1 MEWNALAI
9 KINGY
14 KDKFEKSYKCIN
26 SDKTIKS
33 DTLVHHAQI
42 LTAQYNNIVT
52 TINKVN
58 DKLTQEHK
66 NICQKIVKSLK
77 TRLHNIGTRR
87 SIVITIPEDPNL
99 LAEFNE
105 NQLEDL
111 DESKPIINP
120 DIDIDIDSDIE
131 TLQENTETMTN
142 QVALDREY
150 VKQVSSSV
158 PEFDGKKLSLNR
170 FLTALRIVERTKGD
184 QEDIAVEVIKSK
196 ITGTI
201 LYKVQN
207 ESTIS
212 GIINKLK
219 DNVKGESP
227 DVLKAKLLNI
237 KQKGKTASQY
247 ATEMDNLRK
256 QLEAA
261 FIDDGLDP
269 NNAEKFST
277 NESISAMI
285 KNCEHEKLKVILE
298 AGNFV
303 TFNDVMGKYI
313 HCSTEMT
320 GSATTVLFQRGRNNR
335 GGSYPPQRGRGNGRG
350 NYNSNNNNNN
360 YNTNRNNNR
369 GGRGYNRG
377 RNNSNR
383 SNNQNSNH
391 YNNNVRVAQDTSGNS
406 QTPPDT
412 QG

>member
-1 MEWNALAI
+1 MSEN
-9 KINGY
+9 Y
-14 KDKFEKSYKCIN
+14 K
-26 SDKTIKS
+26 
-33 DTLVHHAQI
+33 TLQ
-42 LTAQYNNIVT
+42 
-52 TINKVN
+52 
-58 DKLTQEHK
+58 
-66 NICQKIVKSLK
+66 
-77 TRLHNIGTRR
+77 TRLHNICIRR
-87 SIVITIPEDPNL
+87 SIVITISENPNQ
-99 LAEFNE
+99 LAEFDE
-105 NQLEDL
+105 NQLEEL
-111 DESKPIINP
+111 DESKPINNS
-120 DIDIDIDSDIE
+120 DSDSDIE
-131 TLQENTETMTN
+131 TLQENTDITMAN

-237 KQKGKTASQY
+237 KQKSKTASQY

-261 FIDDGLDP
+261 FIDAGLDI

-303 TFNDVMGKYI
+303 TFNDLMGKYI

-320 GSATTVLFQRGRNNR
+320 GSASTVLFQRGRNNR
-335 GGSYPPQRGRGNGRG
+335 GGSYYPQRGRGNGRG
-350 NYNSNNNNNN
+350 NYNPN
-360 YNTNRNNNR
+360 YNNNRNNNR

-383 SNNQNSNH
+383 GNNQNRSQ
-391 YNNNVRVAQDTSGNS
+391 YNNNNGNNVRVAQDASGNS

-412 QG
+412 RA